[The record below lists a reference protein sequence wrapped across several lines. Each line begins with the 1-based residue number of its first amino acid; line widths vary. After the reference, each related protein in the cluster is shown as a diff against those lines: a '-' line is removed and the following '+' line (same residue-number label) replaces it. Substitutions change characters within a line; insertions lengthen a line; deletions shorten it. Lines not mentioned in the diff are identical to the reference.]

1 MWASKIS
8 DTPTCATDQLDKV
21 SWLSIGQT
29 TNYALQI
36 SSPYT
41 QTVNCGIQH
50 DWKSCVHIEPKPNL
64 KHLYRIFPFDD
75 NHKSMAVVHL
85 VMCYTVQQ
93 VASPRAT
100 TPAATD
106 AKLRL
111 KPLCPATTPPI
122 STSCLTHCLIR
133 LPPCLLS
140 YGLNHYAA
148 RKYWML

>member
-8 DTPTCATDQLDKV
+8 DTTTCATDQPEKV
-21 SWLSIGQT
+21 SSLSIGQT
-29 TNYALQI
+29 TNYAHQL
-36 SSPYT
+36 SRPYT
-41 QTVNCGIQH
+41 HQVNCGIQH
-50 DWKSCVHIEPKPNL
+50 DWKSCICLEPKPKL
-64 KHLYRIFPFDD
+64 KKIYRIFLFHD
-75 NHKSMAVVHL
+75 NHKSMAV
-85 VMCYTVQQ
+85 VQQ

-111 KPLCPATTPPI
+111 KPLCPAPPPPI
-122 STSCLTHCLIR
+122 STSCLPHCLIR